1 MNIIK
6 KEWNPE
12 HLRYVHIFDEYLKG
26 GILPFS
32 LEEPEV
38 MPLLSNTVKKII
50 QRDIPYVS
58 SLKTDELLKIEK
70 TLEFIGK
77 ASVAGVNYS
86 TLSRNIGI
94 TKYKAESYVRLL
106 EQSFLLS
113 KFQAVGLFC
122 FIYLI
127 NVFFIYIVKKVL
139 TFLFIELK

>member
-1 MNIIK
+1 MHIISFNHFTK
-6 KEWNPE
+6 C
-12 HLRYVHIFDEYLKG
+12 I
-26 GILPFS
+26 
-32 LEEPEV
+32 
-38 MPLLSNTVKKII
+38 KII

-106 EQSFLLS
+106 EQSFLL
-113 KFQAVGLFC
+113 G
-122 FIYLI
+122 YM
-127 NVFFIYIVKKVL
+127 
-139 TFLFIELK
+139 